1 MNKPKVKILIIDD
14 HPLFREGV
22 KRILALEKEFIIV
35 AEGQTRSEITSL
47 VEKYQPD
54 IVLMDIDMSDTDS
67 IKAIKHI
74 TEAHP
79 HVQIVILS
87 FCEDEMNV
95 ARAFEAG
102 AVGYLL
108 KEMAKEELINAL
120 RSVYQEGGYVHP
132 KVTLTLIQKYRNLMK
147 RRIVILSAT
156 PS

>member
-1 MNKPKVKILIIDD
+1 VNKPKVKILIIDD